1 MAIDTEKLLLLNELI
16 CGKYDKTNAGKK
28 IFGTLKKLVNFENG
42 GIFYF
47 NNEDLNPIYLYN
59 LENSEFKKDKIDGL
73 KDFKLSET
81 LVVNDCPLGQLVVSS
96 SQNFLDDEKI
106 LFKTCGAIVS
116 QIIKSLEVTDIMNMQ
131 VKALQD
137 GIVEINGFNKVIKEQ
152 NKKIIEADKVKTKF
166 LSNVSHE
173 LRSPLNSII
182 GFSDILVSEIYG
194 KLDEKQLEYIKDIQ
208 VAGIHLLGMVN
219 EILDISK
226 IESHTIKL
234 NKTKFNL
241 FLCVNEV
248 LNILKPLYSEKNI
261 NIQNLIDENIEVF
274 ADYQKLQQIF
284 FNLLSNA
291 IKFTRE
297 EGEIKVFAKLSTKNI
312 MISVADNGIGIAKEN
327 HKRIFKKFEQIASN
341 EGGST
346 NSTGLGLTITKELVK
361 LHGGTITL
369 ESELNEGAEFKIKLP
384 LGE

>member
-16 CGKYDKTNAGKK
+16 CGKYDKTNAGEK

-47 NNEDLNPIYLYN
+47 NNDDLNPIYLYN
-59 LENSEFKKDKIDGL
+59 LENSEFKKDKIGGL

-96 SQNFLDDEKI
+96 SQNFSDDEKT

-297 EGEIKVFAKLSTKNI
+297 NGEIKVFAKLSTKNI

-341 EGGST
+341 EGCST

>member
-297 EGEIKVFAKLSTKNI
+297 DGEIKVFAKLSTKNI

>member
-16 CGKYDKTNAGKK
+16 CGKYDKTNAGEK

-96 SQNFLDDEKI
+96 SQNFLDDEKA

-297 EGEIKVFAKLSTKNI
+297 DGEIKVFAKLSMKNI

>member
-16 CGKYDKTNAGKK
+16 CGKYDKTNAGEK

-96 SQNFLDDEKI
+96 SQNFLDGEKT

-297 EGEIKVFAKLSTKNI
+297 NGEIKVFAKLSTKNI

>member
-16 CGKYDKTNAGKK
+16 CGKYDKTNAGEK

-47 NNEDLNPIYLYN
+47 NNDDLNPIYLYN

-96 SQNFLDDEKI
+96 SQNFSDDEKT

-341 EGGST
+341 ECGST